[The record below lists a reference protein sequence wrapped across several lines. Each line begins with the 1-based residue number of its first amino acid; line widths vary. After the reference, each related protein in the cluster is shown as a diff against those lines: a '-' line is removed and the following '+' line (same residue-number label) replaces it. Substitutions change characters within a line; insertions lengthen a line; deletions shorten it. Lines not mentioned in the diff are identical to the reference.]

1 MKMLNGKTCHLNLD
15 DPFVR
20 DFPPSRDVDDYYRKL
35 LSHDGHVL
43 KEESRT
49 RILLLRS
56 AKQRGHGKSYSYVL
70 KVYRYMHVYSLRT
83 WWRIP
88 KAEREYWN
96 LRRFMTLGIPAVH
109 PVGFGVEKG
118 WTGMT
123 RSCFLITRLVEDA
136 VDLRTWVYRNKTRKE
151 RSDKV
156 VNTVVRKLGHYL
168 HQLHVMRFFILNPNV
183 RNILVSGVDTRD
195 PDVRFLD
202 LVLARFLDVG
212 PLARWGQKKDFGSLF
227 GFLFRYGS
235 EKIVD
240 TFLETYL
247 PDPLGQSREK
257 VRRNIIRA
265 VYKHN
270 NKTPIAWTSYIMKR
284 AVKSLK
290 RTALKKGSKQQV

>member
-1 MKMLNGKTCHLNLD
+1 MRILNGKTCYLNLD
-15 DPFVR
+15 DSFVR

-35 LSHDGHVL
+35 LSHHGQVI

-49 RILLLRS
+49 RIVLLRS
-56 AKQRGHGKSYSYVL
+56 ANKRKHGRSSPYVL
-70 KVYRYMHVYSLRT
+70 KVYRYMHVYRLRT

-88 KAEREYWN
+88 KAKREYWN
-96 LRRFMTLGIPAVH
+96 LRRFMTLGIPAVQ
-109 PVGFGVEKG
+109 PVGFSVEKG
-118 WTGMT
+118 RTGMI

-136 VDLRTWVYRNKTRKE
+136 VDLSTWVYRNKTRKD

-156 VNTVVRKLGHYL
+156 INTVVRILGHYL
-168 HQLHVMRFFILNPNV
+168 HQLHEMCFFIQNPKA

-195 PDVRFLD
+195 PEVRFLD

-227 GFLFRYGS
+227 GFLLRNSS

-247 PDPLGQSREK
+247 PDPLGRSREL
-257 VRRNIIRA
+257 VRRDIMRA
-265 VYKHN
+265 VQRNN
-270 NKTPIAWTSYIMKR
+270 NKTPITWTSYAMKR
-284 AVKSLK
+284 AVKKLI
-290 RTALKKGSKQQV
+290 RTVSRKGSKQKL

>member
-1 MKMLNGKTCHLNLD
+1 MKILNGDTCYLNLD
-15 DPFVR
+15 DSFVR
-20 DFPPSRDVDDYYRKL
+20 DFPPSRDADDYYHRL
-35 LSHDGHVL
+35 VSHNGQVL

-56 AKQRGHGKSYSYVL
+56 TKDGDHGKSHPYVL

-96 LRRFMTLGIPAVH
+96 LRRFMTLGIPAVE

-118 WTGMT
+118 WAGMS

-136 VDLRTWVYRNKTRKE
+136 VDLRAWVYRNKERKD

-156 VNTVVRKLGHYL
+156 VNKVVRKLGYYL
-168 HQLHVMRFFILNPNV
+168 HQLHEMRFFVLNPNV
-183 RNILVSGVDTRD
+183 RNILIRGVDIRN

-227 GFLFRYGS
+227 GFLLRYGS
-235 EKIVD
+235 ENIVD

-247 PDPLGQSREK
+247 PDPLGRSQEM
-257 VRRNIIRA
+257 VRRDIIRA
-265 VYKHN
+265 VQKHN
-270 NKTPIAWTSYIMKR
+270 NKTPIAWTTYTMKR
-284 AVKSLK
+284 AVKNLK
-290 RTALKKGSKQQV
+290 RTVLGKGSKQQV

>member
-1 MKMLNGKTCHLNLD
+1 MKILKGKTCHLNLD

-20 DFPPSRDVDDYYRKL
+20 DFPPSSDVDDYYRKL
-35 LSHDGHVL
+35 VSHHRHVL

-56 AKQRGHGKSYSYVL
+56 SKQRGHGKSYSYVL

-96 LRRFMTLGIPAVH
+96 LRRFMMLGIPAVE

-118 WTGMT
+118 WAGMT

-136 VDLRTWVYRNKTRKE
+136 VDLRAWVYRNKERKD

-156 VNTVVRKLGHYL
+156 VNKVARKLGSYL
-168 HQLHVMRFFILNPNV
+168 HQLHEMRFFILNPNV
-183 RNILVSGVDTRD
+183 RNILIQGVDTKD
-195 PDVRFLD
+195 PKVRFLD

-227 GFLFRYGS
+227 GFLLRNGS

-247 PDPLGQSREK
+247 PDPLGRSRET
-257 VRRNIIRA
+257 VRRDIIRA
-265 VYKHN
+265 VQKHN
-270 NKTPIAWTSYIMKR
+270 NKTPIAWTTYTMKR
-284 AVKSLK
+284 AVKNLK
-290 RTALKKGSKQQV
+290 RTVLRKGSKQQL

>member
-1 MKMLNGKTCHLNLD
+1 MKILNGKTCYLNLD
-15 DPFVR
+15 DSFVR
-20 DFPPSRDVDDYYRKL
+20 DFPPSRDVDDYYHRL
-35 LSHDGHVL
+35 VSHNGQIL

-56 AKQRGHGKSYSYVL
+56 AKDADHGKSRPYVL

-96 LRRFMTLGIPAVH
+96 LRRFMTLGVPAVE

-118 WTGMT
+118 WAGMT

-136 VDLRTWVYRNKTRKE
+136 VDIRTWVYRNKERKD

-156 VNTVVRKLGHYL
+156 VNKAVRKLGYYM
-168 HQLHVMRFFILNPNV
+168 HQLHEMRFFALNPNV
-183 RNILVSGVDTRD
+183 RNILIRGVDTGD

-227 GFLFRYGS
+227 GFLLRYGS
-235 EKIVD
+235 ENIVD

-247 PDPLGQSREK
+247 PDPLGRSREM
-257 VRRNIIRA
+257 VRRDIIRA
-265 VYKHN
+265 VQKHN
-270 NKTPIAWTSYIMKR
+270 NTTPIAWTTYTMKR
-284 AVKSLK
+284 AVKNLK
-290 RTALKKGSKQQV
+290 RTVLGKGSKQQV

>member
-1 MKMLNGKTCHLNLD
+1 
-15 DPFVR
+15 
-20 DFPPSRDVDDYYRKL
+20 
-35 LSHDGHVL
+35 
-43 KEESRT
+43 
-49 RILLLRS
+49 
-56 AKQRGHGKSYSYVL
+56 
-70 KVYRYMHVYSLRT
+70 
-83 WWRIP
+83 
-88 KAEREYWN
+88 
-96 LRRFMTLGIPAVH
+96 
-109 PVGFGVEKG
+109 
-118 WTGMT
+118 MT